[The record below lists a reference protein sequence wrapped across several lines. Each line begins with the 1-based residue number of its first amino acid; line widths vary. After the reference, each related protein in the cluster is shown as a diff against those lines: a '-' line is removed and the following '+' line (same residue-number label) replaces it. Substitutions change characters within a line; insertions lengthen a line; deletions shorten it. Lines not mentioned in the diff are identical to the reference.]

1 MKLKNYGFLVLM
13 LLCMAISQ
21 SNAQNSMI
29 IKFSDNSES
38 ATSLSLISKI
48 TFADNNL
55 VLKLNSGTTSNYLLS
70 SINKLVFSTTSEVIN
85 HDTDTEIALF
95 PNPAN
100 DFICLK
106 NLSDDNNQITVY
118 NASGVLVMSAIVN
131 ANDKIDIS
139 DLSKGIYIIRVAD
152 TAIKFSKL

>member
-1 MKLKNYGFLVLM
+1 MTLKIYSFLVLM

-21 SNAQNSMI
+21 SHAQNSMI

-38 ATSLSLISKI
+38 GTSLSLISKI

-55 VLKLNSGTTSNYLLS
+55 VLKLNTGTTSNYLLS
-70 SINKLVFSTTSEVIN
+70 SINKLIFSTTSEIIN
-85 HDTDTEIALF
+85 PDTDAEIALF

-106 NLSDDNNQITVY
+106 NLSDDNNQITIY
-118 NASGVLVMSAIVN
+118 NTSGILVMAATVN
-131 ANDKIDIS
+131 ATDKIDIS
-139 DLSKGIYIIRVAD
+139 TLSKGVYIIRVAG